1 MTRMQE
7 LPQLHGLATGAQR
20 QSLVDIA
27 YEAVREAITSGHLL
41 PGTRL
46 REAALARH
54 FSISTTPVREALR
67 RLDREGLVRL
77 SPNRGAIV
85 AEFNSREILDLFEI
99 REVLECRAVR
109 RAASQAAR
117 NLSRAEEVVAA
128 AAKQVALHDRVE
140 WNRLEVGFHRA
151 INDLSGNFEL
161 AELTERIHRTVQGLC
176 VRCMREPIFGP
187 ETLQLM
193 QSQHQAILS
202 AVREGNPRQAE
213 SSARTHIQYI
223 RDSIAQALG
232 SEGLA

>member
-1 MTRMQE
+1 MSE
-7 LPQLHGLATGAQR
+7 LPQLAGLATGAPR

-27 YEAVREAITSGHLL
+27 YEAIREAITSGHLL

-85 AEFNSREILDLFEI
+85 AEFDLREILDLFEI

-109 RAASQAAR
+109 RAASQRSRDLRAAETVVSAAAR
-117 NLSRAEEVVAA
+117 
-128 AAKQVALHDRVE
+128 QVAMRDRVE
-140 WNRLEVGFHRA
+140 WNRLEVAFHRA

-193 QSQHQAILS
+193 QSQHQAILD
-202 AVREGNPRQAE
+202 AVREANAKEAE
-213 SSARTHIQYI
+213 ASARTHIQYI
-223 RDSIAQALG
+223 RDSIAHALG
-232 SEGLA
+232 SE